1 VTTRQERIAT
11 LTSSSIPPWVQ
22 SRDVHFWM
30 THGARPIACVVA
42 GEALHDAR
50 PGRNGD
56 GAGWTE
62 ALLDLFMALRPNVEA
77 AAARKFAAGLIKPDG
92 TVVVLTGD
100 LA

>member
-1 VTTRQERIAT
+1 VV

-30 THGARPIACVVA
+30 THGSKPIACVVP
-42 GEALHDAR
+42 GEALHDAH
-50 PGRNGD
+50 PGCDRD

-62 ALLDLFMALRPNVEA
+62 VLLDLFRALRPNVEA
-77 AAARKFAAGLIKPDG
+77 AAARKFAAGSIKPDG
-92 TVVVLTGD
+92 TIVVLTGD

>member
-1 VTTRQERIAT
+1 MT

-42 GEALHDAR
+42 GEALHGAR
-50 PGRNGD
+50 PGRHED
-56 GAGWTE
+56 DASWSD
-62 ALLDLFMALRPNVEA
+62 ALLDLFRALRPSVEA
-77 AAARKFAAGLIKPDG
+77 AAARKFAAGSVKPDG

-100 LA
+100 LEAVGAKAVF

>member
-1 VTTRQERIAT
+1 M

-30 THGARPIACVVA
+30 TNGARPIACVVA
-42 GEALHDAR
+42 GEALRDAR
-50 PGRNGD
+50 PDRHRD
-56 GAGWTE
+56 GAGWGE
-62 ALLDLFMALRPNVEA
+62 ALLDLFRALRPNVEA
-77 AAARKFAAGLIKPDG
+77 AAARKFAAGSIKPDG

>member
-1 VTTRQERIAT
+1 MVM
-11 LTSSSIPPWVQ
+11 LTSSTIPPWVQ

-42 GEALHDAR
+42 GEALHGAL
-50 PGRNGD
+50 PGHGGD
-56 GAGWTE
+56 SAEWSE
-62 ALLDLFMALRPNVEA
+62 ALLSLFRALRPNVEA

-92 TVVVLTGD
+92 TVVVLSGD